1 MITIKKLVV
10 KVFLN
15 LLYIIEIK
23 NTKGKRSYEKAAGR
37 RGKAA
42 CEHCFFKLHGME
54 DSCIMK
60 KLFISLI
67 AVVLL
72 CSMAVGI
79 SANEWNNPFK
89 DVKESHWF
97 YDAVKTTVEK
107 GIFTG
112 MTEDTFQPNGKMTR
126 AMFMTTLANMVGA
139 EVGEYTGMPFTDVK
153 AGHWY
158 APYVQ
163 WAYDNEIT
171 KGVSADRFGVNDPIT
186 REQMV
191 TLFYNTA
198 KKFGADTEVTDTYKF
213 DKTYDA
219 SKIRDYAVEAMKW
232 AMQNSIISGAGVEG
246 NQIVV
251 DPWGTATRA
260 QAAQIITMYLAYTEK
275 DMPAVT
281 GLTINGNPIESYTIV
296 YGESNPYV
304 KNAKAAAESL
314 VGYINEATGITLDVA
329 TDAQEPEGPEIL
341 IGVTN
346 RETMGLV
353 TVDRDGEDICSF
365 EITVQGNYV
374 VIAGK
379 SDEERHEGTQFGVYA
394 FAEEVLEM
402 EFYSGDIHKL
412 NVVRGKDI
420 PDGYEFKDGPGLEYR
435 VVYWPGVSDE
445 LSTGEPFNRKGM
457 SHNLCELAEQG
468 GPRDPDPCLTDEAV
482 LATIEKN
489 FLKMLEPGLEAV
501 WVCQNDTSSG
511 YCKCA
516 NCSNEYRTG
525 GGRSATLMKLV
536 NRLAKAAENAGYPEV
551 EIWTAAYE
559 YSIKPVNFMLDDNIV
574 VYYCPIRNCTSH
586 PYYDTTCSMNKT
598 MAENIEGWD
607 AITKKMYTWDYSSN
621 FDYSLTPMPLTKVF
635 RKNMNWFYEKGIRG
649 EFNNAHDSSI
659 GEFDRLKAY
668 ILAELQ
674 WDPTMDEETYRGK
687 IASFLDVFYGPGG
700 KYINEYIKITEELS
714 DKNCFSFTIPP
725 SSVINNADVLAN
737 ADKINAMWDAAE
749 ALCEN
754 ETQQLRIRK
763 SRSSWTYMYLDALY
777 TQTYENGT
785 DAQKAEYEALATE
798 FYNEVKDYNLNW
810 SENGKDVRFDPTASP
825 VKW

>member
-1 MITIKKLVV
+1 
-10 KVFLN
+10 
-15 LLYIIEIK
+15 
-23 NTKGKRSYEKAAGR
+23 
-37 RGKAA
+37 
-42 CEHCFFKLHGME
+42 
-54 DSCIMK
+54 MK
-60 KLFISLI
+60 KIIISLI

-198 KKFGADTEVTDTYKF
+198 KKFGADTSVTSTYKY

-219 SKIRDYAVEAMKW
+219 GKIREYAVEAMKW

-246 NQIVV
+246 NRIVV

-304 KNAKAAAESL
+304 KNAQSSAKSL
-314 VGYINEATGITLDVA
+314 QKYIENATGVTLDI
-329 TDAQEPEGPEIL
+329 TNDSQEPEGPEIL
-341 IGVTN
+341 VGVTN

-353 TVDRDGEDICSF
+353 TVDRDGEGIESF
-365 EITVQGNYV
+365 EISVQGNFV

-379 SDEERHEGTQFGVYA
+379 SDEERHDGTQFGVYA
-394 FAEEVLEM
+394 FAEEILDVD
-402 EFYSGDIHKL
+402 FYSDDVSVYNTI
-412 NVVRGKDI
+412 RGKNI
-420 PDGYEFKDGPGLEYR
+420 PDGYVFKDGPGYEYR
-435 VVYWPGVSDE
+435 VVYWGGLASDE
-445 LSTGEPFNRKGM
+445 LSTGGPFRTTGIMHNMWKLVGFGDSSSEEPCY
-457 SHNLCELAEQG
+457 S
-468 GPRDPDPCLTDEAV
+468 DENN

-489 FLKMLEPGLEAV
+489 FLGMLYDGLDAV
-501 WVCQNDTSSG
+501 WVTQNDTTKVCNCEK
-511 YCKCA
+511 CKESY
-516 NCSNEYRTG
+516 NKY
-525 GGRSATLMKLV
+525 GGRAATLMLLM
-536 NRLAKAAENAGYPEV
+536 NRLAKAAEDAGYGDV
-551 EIWTAAYE
+551 EIWTYAYS
-559 YSIKPVNFMLDDNIV
+559 YSIKPVNFKLDDQIV
-574 VYYCPIRNCTSH
+574 IYFAPISGCAGH
-586 PYYDTTCSMNKT
+586 PYNHDCRLNKVI
-598 MAENIEGWD
+598 ASNLEGWD
-607 AITKKMYTWDYSSN
+607 EVTKKIYTWDYSTN
-621 FDYSLTPMPLTKVF
+621 FFYSFTPMPLTKTF
-635 RKNMNWFYEKGIRG
+635 RENKNWFYEHGVRG
-649 EFNNAHDSSI
+649 EFNNAI
-659 GEFDRLKAY
+659 AGRVGEFDALKAY
-668 ILAELQ
+668 LIAELQ
-674 WDPTMDEETYRGK
+674 WDPTMSEETYRGK
-687 IASFLDVFYGPGG
+687 IADFLNVYYGPGG
-700 KYINEYIKITEELS
+700 KYINEYIKLTEQLCDE
-714 DKNCFSFTIPP
+714 NCFNYNAPP
-725 SSVINNADVLAN
+725 SSVIKSEVVLAN
-737 ADKINAMWDAAE
+737 AEKIDAMWNAAE

-754 ETQQLRIRK
+754 EEQYMRIRR
-763 SRSSWTYMYLDALY
+763 SRISWTYMYLDALY
-777 TQTYENGT
+777 NITYKDGT
-785 DAQKAEYEALATE
+785 DAQRAQYEALATE
-798 FYNEVKDYNLNW
+798 FYNEAMSFDIVW
-810 SENGKDVRFDPTASP
+810 AERTTTEVHFDPTKSVSTWAR
-825 VKW
+825 WQ